1 MIESG
6 VENAGKYREV
16 CTVPVEE
23 AGLTISPPGRRGV
36 VLLLL
41 LLSGVGEVGGDD

>member
-1 MIESG
+1 MR
-6 VENAGKYREV
+6 ENVARV

-41 LLSGVGEVGGDD
+41 LLCCCQGRGKGGEG